1 MIQAQ
6 GEREAARALMPRE
19 EFLEG
24 LGVVMTRLRITSTD
38 HPRFS
43 RAFELLNK
51 SNQFNTTGQR
61 WSPEAMHGFLAGGGR
76 IEAFEVADHFTQYGL
91 VGLALIEGA
100 AIVQFVMSC
109 RVLGLEVEACA
120 IAMLAAELLAQYG
133 VARAVMVATEA
144 NLLCRALYE
153 KAGFVALD
161 GHWVA
166 RAGMLRPA
174 PGHIR
179 LG

>member
-1 MIQAQ
+1 
-6 GEREAARALMPRE
+6 
-19 EFLEG
+19 
-24 LGVVMTRLRITSTD
+24 
-38 HPRFS
+38 
-43 RAFELLNK
+43 
-51 SNQFNTTGQR
+51 
-61 WSPEAMHGFLAGGGR
+61 
-76 IEAFEVADHFTQYGL
+76 
-91 VGLALIEGA
+91 
-100 AIVQFVMSC
+100 MSC